1 MNSHSPIQMTKE
13 QVCPSAMPMSYL
25 YQGDV
30 ATYVSLKIPTY
41 KLNLMDIM
49 KGIIIKNLKLD
60 IEIHT

>member
-1 MNSHSPIQMTKE
+1 MTKE